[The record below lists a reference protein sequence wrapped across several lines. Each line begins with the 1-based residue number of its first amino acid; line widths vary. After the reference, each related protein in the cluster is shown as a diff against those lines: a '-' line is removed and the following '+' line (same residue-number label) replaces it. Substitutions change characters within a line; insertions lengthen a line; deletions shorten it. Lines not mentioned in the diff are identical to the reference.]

1 MPASLK
7 NLAAPE
13 PDGSVSGLWPS
24 TVRRVDGEIHIGGIG
39 VTSLVREYGSPLF
52 VIDEQDMRERARAWK
67 SAMDEAFED
76 LGGAEVFYAGKAFL
90 SVGVARWMAEEG
102 LAIDTC
108 SEGELLTALAAGV
121 PGEKLGLH
129 GNNKSRRE
137 IELALD
143 SSVAH
148 LVVDS
153 LAELAFVETIAA
165 EREAVAKIVLRV
177 TTGVHAGGHEYISTA
192 HEDQKFGL
200 SIASGTALRAIEETL
215 AAEHLELVGLHS
227 HIGSQILSLD
237 AFAAAAES
245 ILALR
250 AEASKTFGVTIPE
263 IDFGGGYAVRY
274 TVLDD
279 VPPAPLDFAKALA
292 QAVTTHVVE
301 TGLAAPTVSIEP
313 GRSIAAPSTVTLY
326 TVGTIKTI
334 QLDEGSRRY
343 VSVDGGM
350 SDNIRPAL
358 YGSDY
363 TARIANRKGSDE
375 TKLCRVV
382 GMHCESGDI
391 VVNEVRLPAD
401 IKRGDILAVPVTGAY
416 GRTMA
421 SNYNQALIPAVVG
434 VGEAGAHV
442 MIRRQTI
449 DDLLSWDVSE

>member
-1 MPASLK
+1 MQTA
-7 NLAAPE
+7 
-13 PDGSVSGLWPS
+13 
-24 TVRRVDGEIHIGGIG
+24 
-39 VTSLVREYGSPLF
+39 
-52 VIDEQDMRERARAWK
+52 
-67 SAMDEAFED
+67 
-76 LGGAEVFYAGKAFL
+76 
-90 SVGVARWMAEEG
+90 
-102 LAIDTC
+102 AIDTPRFDYDP
-108 SEGELLTALAAGV
+108 LT
-121 PGEKLGLH
+121 GEKLGLH

-245 ILALR
+245 ILVLR
-250 AEASKTFGVTIPE
+250 AEASTTFGVTIPE

-292 QAVTTHVVE
+292 QAVARARYEQTAQLIVLQFARSTVKRRLSSSTDISRLVKKE
-301 TGLAAPTVSIEP
+301 SARWLTVS
-313 GRSIAAPSTVTLY
+313 
-326 TVGTIKTI
+326 
-334 QLDEGSRRY
+334 
-343 VSVDGGM
+343 GM
-350 SDNIRPAL
+350 
-358 YGSDY
+358 
-363 TARIANRKGSDE
+363 
-375 TKLCRVV
+375 
-382 GMHCESGDI
+382 
-391 VVNEVRLPAD
+391 LPWQTSAE
-401 IKRGDILAVPVTGAY
+401 RMPEQRELA
-416 GRTMA
+416 
-421 SNYNQALIPAVVG
+421 
-434 VGEAGAHV
+434 
-442 MIRRQTI
+442 IRRNITAFRRLGLSQT
-449 DDLLSWDVSE
+449 